1 MVAPGAKV
9 NLSSTLVL
17 VRTLANMEF
26 CSRVRKDSDVGKC
39 MNINLIVAVLSM
51 LRLCIPGALPA
62 VPILVMVKIF
72 SNRVER
78 LNVFGAFFDG

>member
-1 MVAPGAKV
+1 MVTPGAKV

-26 CSRVRKDSDVGKC
+26 CSRVRKDSDVGNR

-51 LRLCIPGALPA
+51 LRLGIPGALPA

-78 LNVFGAFFDG
+78 LKMFGAFFGG